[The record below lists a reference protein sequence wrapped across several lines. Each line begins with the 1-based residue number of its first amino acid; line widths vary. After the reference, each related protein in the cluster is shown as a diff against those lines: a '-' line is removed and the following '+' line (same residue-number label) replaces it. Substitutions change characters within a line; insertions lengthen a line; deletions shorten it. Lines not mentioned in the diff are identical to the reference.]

1 MGDLK
6 LDLLLDLGGHVPM
19 RVASTPEAIIQVL
32 PRPVEEIKID
42 NRTLR
47 GVARYQPAPAGG
59 FFDVGHSLKDQS
71 NRRTDLP
78 GYAAWEIHPVM
89 KIAVNGRGKRL
100 FALAFFSPRQD
111 RELLGAI
118 FRGLLDCPCRV

>member
-1 MGDLK
+1 VLFVNRKLSVAHNLDEQDMGDLK
-6 LDLLLDLGGHVPM
+6 LDLLLDLGHHVPM
-19 RVASTPEAIIQVL
+19 RFIHIL
-32 PRPVEEIKID
+32 RCPVEEIKID

-78 GYAAWEIHPVM
+78 GYAAWEFI
-89 KIAVNGRGKRL
+89 RR
-100 FALAFFSPRQD
+100 
-111 RELLGAI
+111 
-118 FRGLLDCPCRV
+118 